1 MSLSA
6 DLASI
11 RQHIEAFKSSAEQ
24 ELAEHLPGAEAVAAK
39 IESDPLVQAALSTV
53 LPDGWK
59 QIAADFITKLE
70 GLAQEAEQDK
80 QAAAAQAVAD
90 AQAAAAAPPAE
101 PDTPADPSVASAA

>member
-11 RQHIEAFKSSAEQ
+11 RQHIEAFKNSAEQ

-39 IESDPLVQAALSTV
+39 IESDPLVQAALNTV

-59 QIAADFITKLE
+59 QIAAEFITKLE
-70 GLAQEAEQDK
+70 GLATEAEAQK
-80 QAAAAQAVAD
+80 QAAAAQAA
-90 AQAAAAAPPAE
+90 AEATAAATAPPPAPETE
-101 PDTPADPSVASAA
+101 PQPDPVPA